1 MSEEYRDSIDGA
13 RHRFDSFIK
22 LCTKHKIW
30 NIYRDIENTC
40 IHINEIPLEHVE
52 ELLEYWDRYPVEQEI
67 IHDETLLTEKLPLEV
82 EEKLQILPKRIRT
95 VIILSVI
102 YGKTTREIADHL
114 SIHHSTVWKYKS
126 MGIKILREYL
136 TESGNVRPEEE
147 KGK

>member
-13 RHRFDSFIK
+13 RYRFDSFMK

-30 NIYRDIENTC
+30 NAYRDVESAC
-40 IHINEIPLEHVE
+40 IHINETPLDDVE
-52 ELLEYWDRYPVEQEI
+52 ELLEYWDRYPVEEEM
-67 IHDETLLTEKLPLEV
+67 IHDETLLTEEISPEI
-82 EEKLQILPKRIRT
+82 EEILKILPRRIRA

-102 YGKTTREIADHL
+102 YEKTTREIADHL

-126 MGIKILREYL
+126 MGIRILREYL

-147 KGK
+147 KGE

>member
-13 RHRFDSFIK
+13 RHRFDSFMK

-30 NIYRDIENTC
+30 NAYRDVESAC
-40 IHINEIPLEHVE
+40 IHINEIPLDDVE

-102 YGKTTREIADHL
+102 YEKTTREIADHL

-136 TESGNVRPEEE
+136 TESGNVRLER
-147 KGK
+147 KTGK

>member
-13 RHRFDSFIK
+13 RHRFDSFMK

-30 NIYRDIENTC
+30 NAYRDVESAC

-52 ELLEYWDRYPVEQEI
+52 ELLEYWDRYPVEEEM

-102 YGKTTREIADHL
+102 YEKTTREIADRL

>member
-13 RHRFDSFIK
+13 CHRFDCFIK

-30 NIYRDIENTC
+30 NTYRDIESTC
-40 IHINEIPLEHVE
+40 ININEIPLDDVE
-52 ELLEYWDRYPVEQEI
+52 ELLEYWDRYPVEEEM
-67 IHDETLLTEKLPLEV
+67 IHDETLLTEEISPEI
-82 EEKLQILPKRIRT
+82 EEILQILPRRIRA

-102 YGKTTREIADHL
+102 YEKTTREIADHL

-126 MGIKILREYL
+126 MGIRILREYL

-147 KGK
+147 KGE

>member
-1 MSEEYRDSIDGA
+1 M
-13 RHRFDSFIK
+13 
-22 LCTKHKIW
+22 
-30 NIYRDIENTC
+30 
-40 IHINEIPLEHVE
+40 
-52 ELLEYWDRYPVEQEI
+52 EQEI

-102 YGKTTREIADHL
+102 YEKTTREIADHL

>member
-13 RHRFDSFIK
+13 RHRFDSFMK

-30 NIYRDIENTC
+30 NAYRDVESAC
-40 IHINEIPLEHVE
+40 IHINEIPLDDVE

-102 YGKTTREIADHL
+102 YEKTTREIADHL

-136 TESGNVRPEEE
+136 TESGNVRTEEE

>member
-1 MSEEYRDSIDGA
+1 M
-13 RHRFDSFIK
+13 K

-30 NIYRDIENTC
+30 NAYRDVESAC
-40 IHINEIPLEHVE
+40 IHINEIPLDDVE

>member
-1 MSEEYRDSIDGA
+1 MSEKYRDSIDGA
-13 RHRFDSFIK
+13 RHRFDSFMK
-22 LCTKHKIW
+22 LCMKHKIW
-30 NIYRDIENTC
+30 NAYRDVESMC
-40 IHINEIPLEHVE
+40 IHINEISLDDVE
-52 ELLEYWDRYPVEQEI
+52 ELLEYWDRYQVEERM
-67 IHDETLLTEKLPLEV
+67 IHDETLLTEEISPEI
-82 EEKLQILPKRIRT
+82 EEILQILPKRIRT

-102 YGKTTREIADHL
+102 YEKTTREIADHL

>member
-13 RHRFDSFIK
+13 RHRFDSFMK
-22 LCTKHKIW
+22 LCTKHKIL
-30 NIYRDIENTC
+30 NAYRDVESAC
-40 IHINEIPLEHVE
+40 IHINEIPLDDVE

-136 TESGNVRPEEE
+136 TESGNVRTEEE

>member
-13 RHRFDSFIK
+13 RHRFDSFMK

-30 NIYRDIENTC
+30 NAYRDVESAC
-40 IHINEIPLEHVE
+40 IHINEIPLDDVE

-136 TESGNVRPEEE
+136 TESGNVRPEEA

>member
-13 RHRFDSFIK
+13 RHRFDSFMK

-30 NIYRDIENTC
+30 NAYRDVESAC
-40 IHINEIPLEHVE
+40 IRINEIPLEHVE

-102 YGKTTREIADHL
+102 YEKTTREIADHL

-126 MGIKILREYL
+126 MGIRILREYL

>member
-1 MSEEYRDSIDGA
+1 MSEEYRDNTDGV
-13 RHRFDSFIK
+13 HLRFDSFIK

-30 NIYRDIENTC
+30 NAYRDVESAC
-40 IHINEIPLEHVE
+40 IHINEIPLDDVE

-82 EEKLQILPKRIRT
+82 QEKLQILPKRIRT

-136 TESGNVRPEEE
+136 TESGNVRTEEE

>member
-1 MSEEYRDSIDGA
+1 MSEKYGDSTDGVH
-13 RHRFDSFIK
+13 HRFDSFIK

-102 YGKTTREIADHL
+102 YEKTTREIADRL